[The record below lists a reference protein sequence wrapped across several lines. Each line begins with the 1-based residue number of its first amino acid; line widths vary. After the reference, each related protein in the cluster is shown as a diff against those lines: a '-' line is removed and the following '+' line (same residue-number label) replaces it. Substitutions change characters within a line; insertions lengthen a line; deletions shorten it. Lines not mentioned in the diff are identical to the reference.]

1 VSNPPAGDDASPAA
15 AALALS
21 AEEGTAVAD
30 SALAFAALLP
40 TGKDRPYRQLAEEAE
55 AGSVP
60 ADKIELLE
68 RVCSV
73 ALETGKARQLGRA
86 EVERLLSAVLFR
98 TPRGQAMAAEVTAV
112 NRALGQLA
120 GRPLEAARVAQR
132 MPGHYDLTLS
142 VAGFSLTLEIRPD
155 GISIRS
161 LNAG

>member
-1 VSNPPAGDDASPAA
+1 MSDPEARKDASPAA
-15 AALALS
+15 SALALS

-30 SALAFAALLP
+30 AARAFAALLP
-40 TGKDRPYRQLAEEAE
+40 AGKDRPYLQLAAEAR

-60 ADKIELLE
+60 VDEVELLE
-68 RVCSV
+68 RVCSL

-86 EVERLLSAVLFR
+86 EAERLLTAVLCR
-98 TPRGQAMAAEVTAV
+98 TPRGLAMAAEVSAV

-132 MPGHYDLTLS
+132 MPGHYDLSLS
-142 VAGFSLTLEIRPD
+142 VAGFSLTLEIKPD
-155 GISIRS
+155 GICVRS